1 MGLWDILV
9 PAEPGVLHNT
19 IANPSFEYDS
29 GEISKIFGKYSPN
42 RQNLKYWSTTHGSVS
57 ISASTDWASQ
67 GKTSL
72 KIAKAVTAG
81 ASAGIQYYPR
91 ASSFSAPTLVTS
103 QASGAGGTISGVTYP
118 TLTFGVMPLTD
129 VGMSLANGI
138 TDTQLHPD
146 VSASLPLHAYLHP
159 SIDSRRGHGASTYAT
174 LSLPSSTG
182 LQARITILDTSTSR
196 NNFPSGWAVWYS
208 ANATLSGGQPTNGT
222 FQLAGVFANPTSFM
236 DGTISFY
243 ANTTQF
249 TGTDTNFTQSDVG
262 KVLYT
267 TSGTV
272 IGTIATIST
281 PTAGTFNPAASPT
294 FNGASIEF
302 RTTITIGV
310 NNIITPSAPTQVG
323 TERLTIDPTSNI
335 IVNRSGSDFTSAD
348 IGKHIY
354 VKSANNMFVF
364 VGTIQNAAASPQA
377 TLTAPAQYTPFD
389 QLFWLSTESNPQSFP
404 NNTQGALR
412 MYTVATS
419 VFSPPEIQLDAT
431 APYWGITN
439 SSYGNFTKKHHLYLD
454 WYLSADNPLNP
465 NATYNNTG
473 ADWSVYLVDNI
484 TSTATLLGKL
494 DNAGTTAS
502 AKRMGLRTKF
512 LIDRPSGNTSNM
524 SIRILYTGTGAS
536 DAALYIDGVQFVD
549 VGMIWRSYDWY
560 GTNIGTSTTPPQ
572 FSDWDWDTVEFSYV
586 DGDTPGAMWSD
597 TMPTQ
602 SGTYT
607 SSFPFFT
614 DLGIWLRDFYEFET
628 VSSNTNAG
636 GYAGPRSR
644 LNYQWR
650 NSSSPVYGISV
661 PGLSQSSMQTQTFT
675 TGFWAPLDTNN
686 INVVVEPQ
694 VSGVGM
700 PEIATT
706 SIEYGIVDGGYV
718 QRQVAR
724 MRNFQLTVT
733 ISAQSWTGL
742 HANRRSLIN
751 LLKFDQLSQQGE
763 RRIRYRGAGIPV
775 FTSVTYQSGLE
786 YSGTQGVSFTEGL
799 ALRFLSTDPYFY
811 TETSVS
817 TDASPQNHDLKDF
830 SHVLY
835 KLGSD
840 AEWMPL
846 SHKYYTYDAN
856 NNTVIGG
863 KTYFFDNSNAN
874 RAPRGIGWIQSPSG
888 TVSALIVAGDFLKP
902 VPYLAAFYVSG
913 YDGGLADNFAKVT
926 LDNRYNSGNKL
937 FVSPVGA
944 TSFSIAGTYELT
956 TNDIGKY
963 LFNVNGV
970 LIGQIAT
977 VNPSDA
983 GNTTGTFVN
992 PATAANNPAAAW
1004 SLVVVSTSAT
1014 ETMPNNV
1021 HLHNLLS
1028 ANNVIFNVYQESA
1041 NSVLVTGGVTTIT
1054 DSLTGNPTSTGTTG
1068 YVASKVNE
1076 TFPTYR
1082 NRVFRIMMND
1092 NGKITVQAVDDV
1104 FTKTSAPLGAPTSV
1118 TYTSSLYSL
1127 LFYNNISN
1135 EIFSVSRTP
1144 SNYMVLASK
1153 GNNTSG
1159 SIAYDPTFPSGA
1171 IDRSNS
1177 AFTNETVA
1185 SSVLGIDPVGNAIT
1199 IGMRTTVRGTGLIT
1213 TSITDPD
1220 TCLVTGNTGA
1230 AFSTDW
1236 VGRALY
1242 TLDGLF
1248 VGKIFAFINVTT
1260 LLLAEPATIYMR
1272 NQQYE
1277 VSVDTFRVVSDN
1289 KSIRSSLYATARWTD
1304 AKTFSTANNKSLMYG
1319 YFNNPS
1325 LLGNVSVV
1333 SGSRSLGSTANIA
1346 DGYGIAYST
1355 SPTATINFN
1364 NTVVAA
1370 SVANTKLNQSH
1381 VGSYVLFAT
1390 TSPNE
1395 YIGRIA
1401 EVLTETTFNFSSVPK
1416 TSAFGTAIPFYLRS
1430 SRQLVDATGYT
1441 SLAGNLSNWVND
1453 FVGVLEFG
1461 ARTSFTNAIVPD
1473 FIVPS
1478 ISPTGTAVTYKTP
1491 YIFTDTS
1498 STNAFIMTQ
1507 SNSVNQILRRG
1518 VFETYQR
1525 NYYSSTIPYR
1535 TDGWGIIVDGNDTPR
1550 LIARAGTIQ
1559 TSTANTNFTLSGST
1573 TAAADVGRSVYTAA
1587 GVFLGVIA
1595 SIASVGGTTGTF
1607 INKGTQTGTFT
1618 GPLVTTKWYPYQ
1630 FNLRTTMS
1638 GSTFYSAIA
1647 QGMTVGTSAVTK
1659 GRNTAFTVTFCS
1671 TGIVGSVNNPCLYA
1685 YMNGMW
1691 NYVGIITATAAT
1703 TITIGGTVGT
1713 RVALTA
1719 SAPLCIAPAM
1729 IIWSSSARRYEVG
1742 HELYCL
1748 LGVSPSSD
1756 YTQTYMGTVQGVVT
1770 QTDNYAILAVLPY
1783 TYSQVSTPGQ
1793 NQWSITAANTMVWI
1807 GAKQYRGSQKSNFF
1821 ADVYGTGA
1829 SQTGDFTGM
1838 TFDRVSA
1845 VSRDTNTNFIMP
1857 GVLRGVI
1864 TANATTTISGLNTSF
1879 SSTASVNNPMA
1890 NGKYLYTFDGRL
1902 MSSGTITV
1910 GSTISL
1916 TLSPATTINATH
1928 MYYRIGT
1935 SNALADGGVLSAS
1948 TDSQI
1953 VNFSTVAFTVTVNA
1967 AAGSSITLS
1976 AATFIKDNW
1985 IGRAI
1990 YTSNTYNATTFIG
2003 IVSAIT
2009 TTVITFEAPL
2019 NVTPSLGSQT
2029 IYVASVPLKW
2039 TFRGGDVIRTT
2050 TSNSAT
2056 THGVGGN
2063 ILGQVRDVSVPT
2075 NQVVLSSTASL
2086 PIIPPATVAT
2096 ITDKPFIVQRGVGIS
2111 KGAGVLT
2118 QITSGAITGTGTYFS
2133 TLPMNSAIGACADI
2147 YIATSTGSST
2157 TIVSAANFTLVG
2169 QAYITTSDTVMQIRD
2184 SQLSFAGTVEYEWYY
2199 VLRNIPNQPNADWV
2213 NDYMDA
2219 TDFYTNTS
2227 NTYITGTILGLG
2239 TITAAASTSISL
2251 PGSTTTNMWVLT
2263 GSNSIVASPGAAKT
2277 PTQFTY
2283 QVAPGDIIATY
2294 NSGGTYLNQPFRV
2307 VQVLSDFELVVTTI
2321 NGNVTGANTSLPW
2334 SYHIV
2339 KATNEMVA
2347 FDQGVTGYT
2356 NTDWQKLGYTN
2367 NPIYTLHTTFNGDV
2381 YAGGEFT
2388 QWVKQSSG
2396 NPDTAS
2402 GDAISIVN
2410 RMAKIVVGLNSYGYV
2425 LDAYGAPIAGN
2436 SYTRNGF
2443 FDGEV
2448 FAITDTSN
2456 INPVNGYVGS
2466 SDTLLVGG
2474 SFTKTT
2480 DNVAISSGLAVLPS
2494 SSISNTMRQVVNS
2507 DVSVVNF
2514 ALTTANN
2521 AAQYIAVSNRLRN
2534 YNGLIATNVLDGIN
2548 GSNIAVSYNQT
2559 VTINHTTTYKAVRV
2573 RGNASAYPIISIEYS
2588 TNSNLSVNASKS
2600 LYQLIQTVTGAK
2612 IEFVNN
2618 ELLVYNGE
2626 TVIID
2631 LRLGR
2636 RTVTSNLRGN
2646 LANALNP
2653 SSNFV
2658 DFILLGANN
2667 SAGLSTQSYD
2677 DYRVNV
2683 IGVHGDYGLT
2693 VTITYVPRF
2702 WSFDTNNLFYGTTKA
2717 GL

>member
-29 GEISKIFGKYSPN
+29 GEISKIFGKYSPT
-42 RQNLKYWSTTHGSVS
+42 RQNLKYWSTTHGSVA

-103 QASGAGGTISGVTYP
+103 NAAGAGGTISGVLYP
-118 TLTFGVMPLTD
+118 TITIGVMPLTD

-182 LQARITILDTSTSR
+182 LQARVTILDTSTSR

-208 ANATLSGGQPTNGT
+208 TSAPLTGGVPTNGT

-236 DGTISFY
+236 DGTISFT
-243 ANTTQF
+243 ASSTQF
-249 TGTDTNFTQSDVG
+249 TGTNTNFTQTDVG

-267 TSGTV
+267 TTGTV
-272 IGTIATIST
+272 IGTIAAIST
-281 PTAGTFNPAASPT
+281 PTNGTFNPSFSPT
-294 FNGASIEF
+294 FNGVNIEF
-302 RTTITIGV
+302 RTTITIGI
-310 NNIITPSAPTQVG
+310 NNIIVPSAPTQVG
-323 TERLTIDPTSNI
+323 TELLTIDPTSNI
-335 IVNRSGSDFTSAD
+335 TVNRSSLDFTSAD

-354 VKSANNMFVF
+354 VKSPNNMFVF
-364 VGTIQNAAASPQA
+364 VGTIQNAAAQQWA
-377 TLTAPAQYTPFD
+377 TLTAPAQYTPFN

-404 NNTQGALR
+404 NNTQGSLR

-473 ADWSVYLVDNI
+473 ADWSVYLYNNI

-494 DNAGTTAS
+494 DSTGTTAS

-512 LIDRPSGNTSNM
+512 LIDRPSDNTSNM

-549 VGMIWRSYDWY
+549 VGMIWRAYDWY
-560 GTNIGTSTTPPQ
+560 GANIGTSTTPPQ

-614 DLGIWLRDFYEFET
+614 NLGIWLRDFYEFET

-675 TGFWAPLDTNN
+675 TGFYAPLDTSN
-686 INVVVEPQ
+686 INVIVEPQ

-763 RRIRYRGAGIPV
+763 RRIRYRGAGVPV
-775 FTSVTYQSGLE
+775 YTSVTYQSGLE
-786 YSGTQGVSFTEGL
+786 YSGTQGTSFTEGL

-817 TDASPQNHDLKDF
+817 TDASPEKYDLADF

-835 KLGSD
+835 KLGGD

-846 SHKYYTYDAN
+846 SHKYYTYDN
-856 NNTVIGG
+856 NNDTIIGG
-863 KTYFFDNSNAN
+863 KTYFFDNSNVN

-913 YDGGLADNFAKVT
+913 YNGGLADNFAKVT
-926 LDNRYNSGNKL
+926 VEPINTASKL
-937 FVSPVGA
+937 LVSAVGS
-944 TSFSIAGTYELT
+944 TTFSIAGTYELT
-956 TNDIGKY
+956 SQAVGKY
-963 LFNVNGV
+963 LFNKDGRF
-970 LIGQIAT
+970 IGQIAT
-977 VNPSDA
+977 VNPNNS
-983 GNTTGTFVN
+983 GSTTGTFVS
-992 PATAANNPAAAW
+992 PAAAANNPSAAW
-1004 SLVVVSTSAT
+1004 SLVVLSTSAT

-1028 ANNVIFNVYQESA
+1028 ANDAIYYVYQESA
-1041 NSVLVTGGVTTIT
+1041 NSVLVTGVVSTMT
-1054 DSLTGNPTSTGTTG
+1054 DSLTGEPTSTGTTG

-1104 FTKTSAPLGAPTSV
+1104 FTKTFTPLGAPTSV

-1127 LFYNNISN
+1127 LFYNNTVNS
-1135 EIFSVSRTP
+1135 IFSVSRTP

-1159 SIAYDPTFPSGA
+1159 VIAYDLGGG
-1171 IDRSNS
+1171 IDRSSS
-1177 AFTNETVA
+1177 AFANETVA

-1199 IGMRTTVRGTGLIT
+1199 IGMRTTVRGAGFIT
-1213 TSITDPD
+1213 ASVTDPNK
-1220 TCLVTGNTGA
+1220 CLVTGSDGAKFTG
-1230 AFSTDW
+1230 DW

-1248 VGKIFAFINVTT
+1248 IGKVYAVLSDSS
-1260 LLLAEPATIYMR
+1260 LLLSEPSTIYML

-1277 VSVDTFRVVSDN
+1277 ISVDTFRVVSDN
-1289 KSIRSSLYATARWTD
+1289 KSIRSSLYASARWTD
-1304 AKTFSTANNKSLMYG
+1304 AKLFNTAINKSLMYG

-1325 LLGNVSVV
+1325 LLGSISVV
-1333 SGSRSLGSTANIA
+1333 SGSRALGSTANIA
-1346 DGYGIAYST
+1346 DAYGIAYSLN
-1355 SPTATINFN
+1355 PTATITFN

-1370 SVANTKLNQSH
+1370 SVVNTQLNQSH
-1381 VGSYVLFAT
+1381 VGSYVLAT
-1390 TSPNE
+1390 SNNE
-1395 YIGRIA
+1395 YIGRVA
-1401 EVLTETTFNFSSVPK
+1401 EVLTTTTFNFTSVPK
-1416 TSAFGTAIPFYLRS
+1416 TSAFGSGIPFYFRS

-1441 SLAGNLSNWVND
+1441 SLAGNMSNWIND
-1453 FVGVLEFG
+1453 NVVVLEFN

-1478 ISPTGTAVTYKTP
+1478 INSTGTAETFKTP
-1491 YIFTDTS
+1491 YIFSDTS

-1518 VFETYQR
+1518 VFDETYNR
-1525 NYYSSTIPYR
+1525 NLYSRSIDYL
-1535 TDGWGIIVDGNDTPR
+1535 TDGWGIIIGGNDTPR
-1550 LIARAGTIQ
+1550 LTARAGTIA
-1559 TSTANTNFTLSGST
+1559 TSTANRNFTVAST
-1573 TAAADVGRSVYTAA
+1573 TVTSFDVGRSVYTAT
-1587 GVFLGVIA
+1587 GVFLGIIGTVA
-1595 SIASVGGTTGTF
+1595 TSTTGTF
-1607 INKGTQTGTFT
+1607 LNNGGATGTFSAPLTT
-1618 GPLVTTKWYPYQ
+1618 GQWYPYQ
-1630 FNLRTTMS
+1630 FGLQTTL
-1638 GSTFYSAIA
+1638 GNTFYSSVN
-1647 QGMTVGTSAVTK
+1647 QGMALG
-1659 GRNTAFTVTFCS
+1659 NTAVAKGFTTSFTVSFCNVNV
-1671 TGIVGSVNNPCLYA
+1671 VGAIPNPCLYA

-1691 NYVGIITATAAT
+1691 YFVGIITLTTAT
-1703 TITIGGTVGT
+1703 TITIGGGT
-1713 RVALTA
+1713 NVAMPSGALLT
-1719 SAPLCIAPAM
+1719 IAPAM
-1729 IIWSSSARRYEVG
+1729 VVWSSSARRYEAG

-1748 LGVSPSSD
+1748 LGPSPSSD
-1756 YTQTYMGTVQGVVT
+1756 FVQTYMGTVSAVIT

-1783 TYSQVSTPGQ
+1783 TYLQGSANPTPGS
-1793 NQWSITAANTMVWI
+1793 NQWSVTSAATMVWI

-1821 ADVYGTGA
+1821 ADVYGTGLA
-1829 SQTGDFTGM
+1829 QTGDFTGVA
-1838 TFDRVSA
+1838 FNRASA
-1845 VSRDTNTNFIMP
+1845 VTRDSNANFIMP

-1864 TANATTTISGLNTSF
+1864 STSATTTPNTVTGLNTSF
-1879 SSTASVNNPMA
+1879 SATASANNPMA
-1890 NGKYLYTFDGRL
+1890 TNKYLYTFDGRL
-1902 MSSGTITV
+1902 LGTGFISAV
-1910 GSTISL
+1910 GSTTSL
-1916 TLSPATTINATH
+1916 TLSAASNRTATH

-1935 SNALADGGVLSAS
+1935 SNALADGGVLSS
-1948 TDSQI
+1948 SNSSQI
-1953 VNFSTVAFTVTVNA
+1953 VNFSTVAFTVNISSAV
-1967 AAGSSITLS
+1967 GSTITLT

-1990 YTSNTYNATTFIG
+1990 YLSNTYNATTYVG

-2019 NVTPSLGSQT
+2019 NVTPNTGVQT

-2050 TSNSAT
+2050 TAASAT
-2056 THGVGGN
+2056 THGLVGT
-2063 ILGQVRDVSVPT
+2063 ILGQVRDVLVPT
-2075 NQVVLSSTASL
+2075 NSVILTASAAFTL
-2086 PIIPPATVAT
+2086 A
-2096 ITDKPFIVQRGVGIS
+2096 DKPFVVQRGVGIS
-2111 KGAGVLT
+2111 KGSGVLT
-2118 QITSGAITGTGTYFS
+2118 QITSSSITGIGTFFS
-2133 TLPMNSAIGACADI
+2133 TLPIDSNLGACADI
-2147 YIATSTGSST
+2147 YIAASTGAST
-2157 TIVSAANFTLVG
+2157 SIASAANFTLVG

-2184 SQLSFAGTVEYEWYY
+2184 SQLSFASTVEYEWYY
-2199 VLRNIPNQPNADWV
+2199 VLRNYPNQPNSTPVTDTMQV
-2213 NDYMDA
+2213 
-2219 TDFYTNTS
+2219 TDFYTNTL
-2227 NTYITGTILGLG
+2227 NTYITGTMLGLG
-2239 TITAAASTSISL
+2239 TITASGSGTISI
-2251 PGSTTTNMWVLT
+2251 PGGSTTGVWIVT
-2263 GSNSIVASPGAAKT
+2263 GANSIVASPGAAKT

-2283 QVAPGDIIATY
+2283 QVAPGDVIGVF
-2294 NSGGTYLNQPFRV
+2294 NSGGTYLNMPFRV
-2307 VQVLSDFELVVTTI
+2307 VQVLSDYELVVTSI
-2321 NGNVTGANTSLPW
+2321 NGNAYASTTSLPW
-2334 SYHIV
+2334 SYTIV
-2339 KATNEMVA
+2339 KATDEMVA

-2356 NTDWQKLGYTN
+2356 NTDWQRLGYTN

-2388 QWVKQSSG
+2388 QWVKQSSA
-2396 NPDTAS
+2396 NPDAAS
-2402 GDAISIVN
+2402 GDAISVVN

-2448 FAITDTSN
+2448 LAITDTSN

-2466 SDTLLVGG
+2466 SDTILVGG

-2480 DNVAISSGLAVLPS
+2480 DNVAVSSGLAVLPS

-2507 DVSVVNF
+2507 DVSVVNS
-2514 ALTTANN
+2514 ALTTASTS
-2521 AAQYIAVSNRLRN
+2521 AQYIAVSNRLRN

-2588 TNSNLSVNASKS
+2588 TDSNLSVNASKS

-2618 ELLVYNGE
+2618 QLLVYNGE
-2626 TVIID
+2626 KVIID